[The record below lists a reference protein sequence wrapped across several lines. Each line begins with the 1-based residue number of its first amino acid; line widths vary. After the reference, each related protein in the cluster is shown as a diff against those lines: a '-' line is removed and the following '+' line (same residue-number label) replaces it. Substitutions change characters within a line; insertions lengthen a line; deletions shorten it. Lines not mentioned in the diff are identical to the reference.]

1 MDDELRRAILEQL
14 DLPKP
19 IGVVPRFEGDDAAD
33 LLQACEVNGVEGVVI
48 KRLGSLYWPG
58 KRTSEWRKRRQ
69 VPGGRTIW
77 SGAGP
82 AERALRGRTTRRA
95 MRNGPP

>member
-1 MDDELRRAILEQL
+1 LGPSLAGARRNSTPLTFCCFDVVWMDDELRLAILEQL

-58 KRTSEWRKRRQ
+58 KRTSEWRKRR
-69 VPGGRTIW
+69 
-77 SGAGP
+77 
-82 AERALRGRTTRRA
+82 
-95 MRNGPP
+95 